1 MYQCVNCGTQ
11 VEELYRQYSPNVLK
25 LLKCETCGHLA
36 DMYIEYDPVIILV
49 DLLLLEKRAYRH
61 LLYNCDLKACWK
73 LVIILWLVE
82 SFRNLYLCDNENNN
96 EYIQSW
102 RSLQRNLDAHCN
114 LYLILFKT
122 AIALAAF
129 VAVVILLTKVKW
141 YFYPTDRTKCDV
153 NHLTKGLIIGGS
165 GKLLGLLEIIWG
177 HIFSAPHYF
186 LILGYTLLCL
196 FTVYSVVS
204 NNRKLESL
212 IILGTGIT
220 VYSYT
225 PDIVSATLKTLQFI

>member
-1 MYQCVNCGTQ
+1 MYQCVNCGAQ
-11 VEELYRQYSPNVLK
+11 VEELYRQYSSNVLK
-25 LLKCETCGHLA
+25 LLKCEACGHLA

-82 SFRNLYLCDNENNN
+82 SFRNLYLCDNDN
-96 EYIQSW
+96 EYVQYW
-102 RSLQRNLDAHCN
+102 KLLQCNLDAQCN

-122 AIALAAF
+122 AFALAAF
-129 VAVVILLTKVKW
+129 VTVVIFLTKLKW
-141 YFYPTDRTKCDV
+141 YLYPTDQTKCDV
-153 NHLTKGLIIGGS
+153 KHLTEGLIIGGS

-177 HIFSAPHYF
+177 HIFSAPHHF

-212 IILGTGIT
+212 FILGAGIT

-225 PDIVSATLKTLQFI
+225 PALVSATLRILQFI